1 MNKEIYQIID
11 NSGVIYSG
19 DYDFVMEAWYEL
31 TGGDYDQELLEIAGD
46 LRLVKII
53 SIYNG

>member
-31 TGGDYDQELLEIAGD
+31 TGGDYDQELLDIAGD